1 MRQHERAEVAPFP
14 EALLE
19 PLIDPIRNMN
29 WTQLQ
34 PTFIVCGLGRGLSIE
49 RTGARRGRVA
59 FPGPPLLQGTYG
71 CGCIGI
77 CWRRSS
83 AGTTARELPT
93 L

>member
-1 MRQHERAEVAPFP
+1 MDA
-14 EALLE
+14 
-19 PLIDPIRNMN
+19 IRNMN
-29 WTQLQ
+29 WTRLQ

-49 RTGARRGRVA
+49 RTSARRGRLT

-71 CGCIGI
+71 CGRIGI
-77 CWRRSS
+77 RWRRSN